1 MGTVRLWGWYVSSR
15 GLGAVSALLLAAAA
29 AGAPSAFAQTPVPS
43 DGDGTVAGQQPG
55 AVAPAS
61 TKGDMP
67 KAEVPKP
74 PDKPKLDSAKPAK
87 PAPKPV
93 EPAPTPVKPAPTAT
107 SPKPKSAKP
116 AKPAPKPVEA
126 AKPRPDSP
134 KPAKPAPTATSPK
147 PKPAKPAPKA
157 TRPKPKPAKPA
168 KPAPKPVEA
177 AKPPPG
183 SPTPAKPAEKP
194 PKPATPDNAEPGA
207 PVALPTTPALAAA
220 TAQPG
225 TADRRHSRPRPPK
238 VKLPREPAS
247 SAQPGLMAAS
257 PATTVRVTAAASVR
271 ASPGRPAGPAF
282 ADPPPPPHPTPMP
295 RFEIASAT
303 ETGLDAR
310 QRAALPSLTAQ
321 SGNNTL
327 TLLFLAIGLVG
338 AVVSGCGLA
347 RGPAS
352 PRR

>member
-1 MGTVRLWGWYVSSR
+1 
-15 GLGAVSALLLAAAA
+15 LGAVSALLLAAAA

-74 PDKPKLDSAKPAK
+74 PDKPKLD
-87 PAPKPV
+87 
-93 EPAPTPVKPAPTAT
+93 
-107 SPKPKSAKP
+107 SAKP

-282 ADPPPPPHPTPMP
+282 ADPPPPPHPKPMP

-310 QRAALPSLTAQ
+310 QRAALPSLMAQ
-321 SGNNTL
+321 SGNDTL
-327 TLLFLAIGLVG
+327 TLLLLAIGSVG
-338 AVVSGCGLA
+338 VVVSGCGLA